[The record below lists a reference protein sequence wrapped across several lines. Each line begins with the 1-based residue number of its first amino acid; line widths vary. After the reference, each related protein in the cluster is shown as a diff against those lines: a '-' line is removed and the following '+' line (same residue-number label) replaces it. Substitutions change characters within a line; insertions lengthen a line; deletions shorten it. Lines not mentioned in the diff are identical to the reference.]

1 MKRNKEEIQRIL
13 KYIFSSGTSFLL
25 DIGVFTVLTLFL
37 GKDTKAIFIA
47 TILARILS
55 SLYNYFM
62 NSRVV
67 FKNKNKKSFIY
78 YYILVVVQMIISASL
93 VSFIE
98 TYIKIFPTFIKIV
111 VDIIIFIVNYIVQK
125 EVIFK

>member
-25 DIGVFTVLTLFL
+25 DIGLFTVLTLLL

-98 TYIKIFPTFIKIV
+98 AYIKIFPTFIKIV

>member
-25 DIGVFTVLTLFL
+25 DIGLFTVLTLLL

-67 FKNKNKKSFIY
+67 FKNKNKQSFIY
-78 YYILVVVQMIISASL
+78 YYILVVVQMIISATL
-93 VSFIE
+93 VSWIE
-98 TYIKIFPTFIKIV
+98 SYIKIFPTFIKIV

>member
-25 DIGVFTVLTLFL
+25 DIGIFTVLTLFL

-67 FKNKNKKSFIY
+67 FKNKNKQSFIY

>member
-1 MKRNKEEIQRIL
+1 MKKNKEEIQRIL

>member
-25 DIGVFTVLTLFL
+25 DIGLFTVLTLLL

-67 FKNKNKKSFIY
+67 FKNKNKQSFIH

>member
-13 KYIFSSGTSFLL
+13 KYIFSAGTSFLL
-25 DIGVFTVLTLFL
+25 DIGIFTILTLFL

-67 FKNKNKKSFIY
+67 FKNKNKKSFVY
-78 YYILVVVQMIISASL
+78 YYILVVVQMIISATL
-93 VSFIE
+93 VSWIE
-98 TYIKIFPTFIKIV
+98 SYIKIFPTFIKIV

>member
-25 DIGVFTVLTLFL
+25 DIGVFTVLTLLL

-67 FKNKNKKSFIY
+67 FKNKNKQSFIY